1 MKNRKNPSALLAIL
15 SLMMVSLSS
24 CNRGYGC
31 PYDFSVGS
39 AIENA
44 INLVGTLIFGLF

>member
-1 MKNRKNPSALLAIL
+1 MKNRKNLPSLLVLTVLFVITL
-15 SLMMVSLSS
+15 GS

-31 PYDFSVGS
+31 PYDFSIGS

-44 INLVGTLIFGLF
+44 FAMVISFVVGLF